1 MSQATSK
8 YEKLILG
15 YCRGVRRTM
24 TINKCFH
31 NKDETQKVLELW
43 VDHGLGIFVNEEKLL
58 FMPMN
63 FKE

>member
-1 MSQATSK
+1 MSK

-15 YCRGVRRTM
+15 DCRGVRRTM
-24 TINKCFH
+24 LTNRCFK

-43 VDHGLGIFVNEEKLL
+43 VDHGLGIFVNEEKNL
-58 FMPMN
+58 FVPVG